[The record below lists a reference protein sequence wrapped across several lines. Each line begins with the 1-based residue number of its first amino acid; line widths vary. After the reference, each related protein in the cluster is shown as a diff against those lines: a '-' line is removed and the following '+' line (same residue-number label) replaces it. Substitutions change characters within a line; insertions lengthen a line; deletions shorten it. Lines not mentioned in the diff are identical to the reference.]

1 MKNTEWSKLT
11 GPIEAWVLRDQSGIV
26 LATIEKYR
34 PDSIVWEWRTY
45 HTTDDASKGVV
56 VWPVAR
62 GRAGARLGKA
72 GGRWFAGLS

>member
-56 VWPVAR
+56 VCPSLEAVQERVW
-62 GRAGARLGKA
+62 GKLVD
-72 GGRWFAGLS
+72 AGLLG